1 MAFSSY
7 FEAAAPS
14 TPTSLK
20 RKSITYKTHKKA
32 KETAKTDYIQER
44 QLLSHRH
51 SVVFVNIAV
60 VVVVVVV
67 GQARDGWSC
76 DLWRS
81 GGGQTM
87 VKMA

>member
-51 SVVFVNIAV
+51 SVVVFV
-60 VVVVVVV
+60 VVDVVV